1 MSIASE
7 IRAEMARKK
16 LTVAELADGAG
27 ISRASLSRKLHEHT
41 ELTLAELVRIAYIL
55 GTTASDLMRRTE
67 IVEAA

>member
-16 LTVAELADGAG
+16 LTVAELAAGAG
-27 ISRASLSRKLHEHT
+27 ISRASLSRKLHEHNEIT
-41 ELTLAELVRIAYIL
+41 LPELLRVARIL
-55 GTTASDLMRRTE
+55 GTSASEIMRRAE